1 MMTSCVLV
9 PVYFMP
15 MPVYFMPMP
24 VYFMPMPVYFMP
36 VPAYSMPVPAYS
48 MPVPAYSMP
57 MQVYFVVSV
66 SLYFLIA
73 LMLRYTRI
81 LILHLDP
88 KCIVCFI
95 GITVYY
101 FSLTLSAFK
110 VSKDVELR
118 RNITKS
124 TKANNWTRW
133 EPKGR
138 GCRSGRRGQRWK
150 RSSLIFYFIIQQ
162 KFPSPQDVIKKSNY
176 YFNKIH
182 KTIFSCNRFFRATNN
197 MTLFK

>member
-1 MMTSCVLV
+1 
-9 PVYFMP
+9 
-15 MPVYFMPMP
+15 
-24 VYFMPMPVYFMP
+24 
-36 VPAYSMPVPAYS
+36 
-48 MPVPAYSMP
+48 
-57 MQVYFVVSV
+57 
-66 SLYFLIA
+66 
-73 LMLRYTRI
+73 MLRYTRI

-182 KTIFSCNRFFRATNN
+182 KTIFSCIISTRSMKPYFLVIGFLDQLITWRCSNN
-197 MTLFK
+197 LKDQNGLG